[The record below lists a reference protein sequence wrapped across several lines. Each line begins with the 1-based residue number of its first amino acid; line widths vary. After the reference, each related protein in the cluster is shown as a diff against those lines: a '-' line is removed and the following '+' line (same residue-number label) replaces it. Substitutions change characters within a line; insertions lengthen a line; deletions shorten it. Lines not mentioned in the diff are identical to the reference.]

1 MERRKRLYSSLKKA
15 GIVLLIGVAYAV
27 IVRLTGRGIPC
38 PFYQLSGKLCP
49 GCGISRMFLALL
61 ELDFERA
68 LRCNAL
74 VLFLL
79 PVGAVLGLRRWILYI
94 KTGDTEL
101 DRLEKWVLMPIAALT
116 AAFWILRNLPDFYFL
131 AP

>member
-1 MERRKRLYSSLKKA
+1 
-15 GIVLLIGVAYAV
+15 
-27 IVRLTGRGIPC
+27 
-38 PFYQLSGKLCP
+38 
-49 GCGISRMFLALL
+49 MFLALL

-101 DRLEKWVLMPIAALT
+101 DRLEKWVLMPIAVLT

-131 AP
+131 PP